1 MGSLEEKDG
10 ANYVRD
16 DFILATAADIVADPS
31 APDAFVDGIM
41 EGKEWVWEGGILKER
56 QIAELK
62 NRIDTAP
69 SHELQEQIVKAFE
82 AYISNKLI

>member
-1 MGSLEEKDG
+1 
-10 ANYVRD
+10 
-16 DFILATAADIVADPS
+16 
-31 APDAFVDGIM
+31 

-62 NRIDTAP
+62 NRIDTTP